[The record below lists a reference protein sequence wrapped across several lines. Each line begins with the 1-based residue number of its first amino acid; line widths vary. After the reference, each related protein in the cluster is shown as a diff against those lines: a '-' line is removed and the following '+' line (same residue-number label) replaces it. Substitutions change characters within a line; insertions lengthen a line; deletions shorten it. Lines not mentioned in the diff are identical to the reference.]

1 MPSSWLAVT
10 PHCARRN
17 TSCRALSPP
26 SMRILQCSVA
36 TSALFPA
43 LPLPSIVK
51 LNTDLK
57 VAEMFNLKQTEMG
70 KSALNYYYPLGGA
83 VGSRSF
89 RLARHE
95 SERELHSRRLRR
107 RIFIFI
113 AAASALFGSVSYGQ
127 SDLPNSNSGSL
138 DFKQWGLTA
147 IQDGGRR
154 KPVDTFARET
164 LIRITGRSI
173 YRDRTGRLWQP
184 NDFVLS
190 ALLETHDWRSEP
202 MVLISLGQLIVQ
214 LVLDKTQRRFSFA
227 QLASSAEL
235 LRIANEARA
244 LKRAEQPLDRIQQE
258 ALSVNDRLALL
269 GNVMNGNALL
279 IVPSPQRETDAW
291 IAPDPAAVAAYYNET
306 QFAPAFAELTKM
318 MRAYTQ
324 GDGFNFSRA
333 ANQLRAGLRELSPAT
348 YPQDRQLRLEYFYN
362 HFEGFYRA
370 IWCYGIALMILI
382 VAHLRKRGR
391 ALRNIGVAVAIVGVA
406 FQATGIVMRCIIAG
420 RPPVTNMYESIIWV
434 SFAVLFFG
442 MIFFARYRAPV
453 YLLAALPVTLIA
465 LLLVHQ
471 MPIAMPSSID
481 PLVPVLRDNFWLT
494 IHVLTITLSYA
505 AFALAMGFG
514 HILLWRYARNPAV
527 ARADAP
533 MHFWL
538 YRVLQLGVLL
548 LAAGTILGGGR
559 AIYYRGRFWGWDT
572 KENWALI
579 AILCYITA
587 LHGRLA
593 GWWTEFGLVVA
604 SVVCFLAVLMAW
616 YGVNFVLGKGLHS
629 YGFGIG
635 GETYVAAFVI
645 VDLLFVAF
653 AIWRYRMS
661 KCPVSRGTA
670 ETEAIPV

>member
-1 MPSSWLAVT
+1 M
-10 PHCARRN
+10 
-17 TSCRALSPP
+17 
-26 SMRILQCSVA
+26 
-36 TSALFPA
+36 
-43 LPLPSIVK
+43 
-51 LNTDLK
+51 
-57 VAEMFNLKQTEMG
+57 
-70 KSALNYYYPLGGA
+70 
-83 VGSRSF
+83 
-89 RLARHE
+89 HE
-95 SERELHSRRLRR
+95 IGFCQLTRQDPQRELDSICLRPR
-107 RIFIFI
+107 VLILF
-113 AAASALFGSVSYGQ
+113 AAATLLFAGVSWSQ
-127 SDLPNSNSGSL
+127 SDLPAANSSNM
-138 DFKQWGLTA
+138 DFKQFGLLA

-154 KPVDTFARET
+154 KPIDTFAREA
-164 LIRITGRSI
+164 LIRITGRST
-173 YRDRTGRLWQP
+173 YTDNAGRKWQP

-190 ALLETHDWRSEP
+190 ALLDARDWKNEP
-202 MVLISLGQLIVQ
+202 MVLISLGQLIEQ
-214 LVLDKTQRRFSFA
+214 LGLNKTQRRFSFA
-227 QLASSAEL
+227 QLTGSAEL
-235 LRIANEARA
+235 QRIASEARA
-244 LKRAEQPLDRIQQE
+244 LKRAEKPLDRLQQE

-279 IVPSPQRETDAW
+279 IVPSPQGETDAW
-291 IAPDPAAVAAYYNET
+291 IVPDSGAVAAYYNET

-324 GDGFNFSRA
+324 ADAFNFSIAGRQLQD
-333 ANQLRAGLRELSPAT
+333 NLRALSPSI

-370 IWCYGIALMILI
+370 IWCYGIALVILI
-382 VAHLRKRGR
+382 MAHLRKRGR
-391 ALRNIGVAVAIVGVA
+391 MLQNVGVAVALLGLA
-406 FQATGIVMRCIIAG
+406 FHASGIVMRCLIAG

-434 SFAVLFFG
+434 SFAVSFFG
-442 MIFFARYRAPV
+442 MVFFARYRTPV

-514 HILLWRYARNPAV
+514 HILLWRYARNPA
-527 ARADAP
+527 AASADAP

-548 LAAGTILGGGR
+548 LAAGTILGGVW
-559 AIYYRGRFWGWDT
+559 ANYSWGRFWGWDP
-572 KENWALI
+572 KETWALI
-579 AILCYITA
+579 ALLCYILT

-635 GETYVAAFVI
+635 GETYVATFVI
-645 VDLLFVAF
+645 LDLLFVMF
-653 AIWRYRMS
+653 VIWRYRMS
-661 KCPVSRGTA
+661 KR
-670 ETEAIPV
+670 AIASAGEIKDERVAV